1 MNLPAYIG
9 RFAPSPTGPLHIGSL
24 IAAVASYL
32 EARRHHGRWLVR
44 IEDIDAPRTIP
55 GAASTILDQ
64 LAAHGLEWDGEVLW
78 QSWRLD
84 AYQEVLDHLHEK
96 GFVYPCACSRKEIA
110 DSSLRAPDGSY
121 RYPGTCRQGLPANRQ
136 AHAWRVRTDAG
147 PLPWLD
153 LIQGAQQEDVWE
165 TIGDFVLRR
174 GDGQFAYQLAVVVD
188 DARQNVTHVVRGAD
202 LLDSTARQILL
213 QRLLGYPQPVYAHLP
228 VATNPAGEKL
238 SKQTLAAPITSEQ
251 PVENLW
257 RALHFLAQNP
267 PAALRHAGLD
277 DLWQWA
283 FANWDLAK
291 VPRQRHSVINS

>member
-32 EARRHHGRWLVR
+32 EARRHHGRLLVL

-84 AYQEVLDHLHEK
+84 AYQEVLDHLREK

-147 PLPWLD
+147 PLPWQD

-238 SKQTLAAPITSEQ
+238 SKQTLAAPISSEQ
-251 PVENLW
+251 PAENLW
-257 RALHFLAQNP
+257 RVLHFLAQNP
-267 PAALRHAGLD
+267 PATLRHAGLEE
-277 DLWQWA
+277 LWQWA
-283 FANWDLAK
+283 FANWDLEK
-291 VPRQRHSVINS
+291 VPRKRHSVINR